1 MIPSF
6 LIGPLAGAAGM
17 ALAGAAFFGWL
28 VLIHDPAIR
37 AAQVAEIAA
46 VVAQERERQ
55 HEAATAALEAQA
67 TAQAA
72 LDAAIAPTR
81 RRIASAPVSSA
92 CVSSG
97 PIRAALDGLRQ
108 PRPAGVVAPGGAG
121 QPADL
126 PVPARA
132 P

>member
-46 VVAQERERQ
+46 VVAQENEDG
-55 HEAATAALEAQA
+55 E
-67 TAQAA
+67 
-72 LDAAIAPTR
+72 
-81 RRIASAPVSSA
+81 VSSK
-92 CVSSG
+92 
-97 PIRAALDGLRQ
+97 
-108 PRPAGVVAPGGAG
+108 
-121 QPADL
+121 
-126 PVPARA
+126 
-132 P
+132 